1 MATSAYVPRLTAQR
15 PTGVAKPAAWLLLPA
30 AFAVAG
36 CGPSGQEI
44 AAEQRAT
51 LARYC
56 FECHDDAERTADLSL
71 ESLDLSD
78 VGAQAATWEHVV
90 RKLETGMMPPHD
102 GGPRPQPEESAALL
116 AWLVG
121 ELDRSAA
128 ESPDPGRT
136 VPFHRLNRSE
146 YRNAVRDLLAVD
158 VDVASLLPGDDAS
171 YGFDNIGGVL
181 KLSPTLLERYLSA
194 ADKIS
199 RLAVGTASPF
209 VAIDSFRVPD
219 DRSQEHR
226 LPGMPFG
233 TRGGLRIDYTFP
245 QDAEYEISAAL
256 ARDLNEGM
264 PVYTEPQVLE
274 VSIDRERVATFTLDA
289 ASPLPLRPEDADDF
303 GGRLNRRVAREEQQA
318 RNRADENWSVRVPV
332 SAGRREVTVAFLD
345 KAASVPAG
353 KREPFLRPFPR
364 GLNIPEGR
372 YGSYLRYVEIGGPYE
387 GTGPGQT
394 ASRERIFV
402 CRPATEQ
409 ATPTAEAEGCARTI
423 LASVV
428 RGAYRRP
435 VGDADV
441 APFVEFYRAGHG
453 EAGSF
458 DGGIQVALKAL
469 LVSPEFLFRVAQD
482 PQGPGAEPGS
492 LYRIGDVE
500 LASRLSFFLWSSIPD
515 DELLRAAERGA
526 LHKPAELERQ
536 VRRMI
541 ADPRS
546 DAFVSNFAGQW
557 LYLRNLDAV
566 IPVQSVFPNF
576 DDTLREGLR
585 RETELFFASV
595 VREDRSVLEL
605 LNADY
610 TFVNERVARHY
621 GLPNVKGNHFRRVQL
636 PADSPRRGL
645 LGHGSLLAVTSYAD
659 RTSPVVRGRWIL
671 DNLLGAEPPPPPA
684 NVPPLEET
692 GVTDGAGTMLSLRER
707 LEAHRANPSCASCHA
722 LMDSVGFA
730 LEGFDA
736 TGRWRTI
743 DELGL
748 PVDASGILPDG
759 SRFQGLDEFRSALLS
774 SPQFRLV
781 LAEKLMV
788 YALGRGLE
796 HYDMPA
802 VRAIVRDAAAEEHRF
817 SQFILGVVNSAPFQ
831 MRRAAL

>member
-1 MATSAYVPRLTAQR
+1 V
-15 PTGVAKPAAWLLLPA
+15 
-30 AFAVAG
+30 
-36 CGPSGQEI
+36 
-44 AAEQRAT
+44 
-51 LARYC
+51 
-56 FECHDDAERTADLSL
+56 DRTADLSL
-71 ESLDLSD
+71 ESLDLTD
-78 VGAQAATWEHVV
+78 VGGDAATWEHVV
-90 RKLETGMMPPHD
+90 RKLAAGMMPPHD
-102 GGPRPQPEESAALL
+102 GGPRPRADERAALL
-116 AWLVG
+116 SWLEG
-121 ELDRSAA
+121 ELDRAAA

-146 YRNAVRDLLAVD
+146 YRNAVRDLLAVEID
-158 VDVASLLPGDDAS
+158 VVSLLPGDDAS

-181 KLSPTLLERYLSA
+181 KLSPTLLERYLAA

-199 RLAVGTASPF
+199 RLAVGTTSPF
-209 VAIDSFRVPD
+209 VTIDSFRVPD
-219 DRSQEHR
+219 DRSQERR

-233 TRGGLRIDYTFP
+233 TRGGIRIDYTFP
-245 QDAEYEISAAL
+245 QDAEYEFSAAL

-274 VSIDRERVATFTLDA
+274 ISVDRARVATFTLDA
-289 ASPLPLRPEDADDF
+289 ANALPLRPEDADDF
-303 GGRLNRRVAREEQQA
+303 GGRMNRRVAREEQQA
-318 RNRADENWSVRVPV
+318 RNRADETWAVRVPV
-332 SAGRREVTVAFLD
+332 AAGRREVTVAFLD
-345 KAASVPAG
+345 KAASVPTG

-372 YGSYLRYVEIGGPYE
+372 YGSYVRHVQISGPHDA
-387 GTGPGQT
+387 TGSGQT

-409 ATPTAEAEGCARTI
+409 VTVTAESESCAKTI
-423 LASVV
+423 LAGLG
-428 RGAYRRP
+428 RRAYRRP

-441 APFVEFYRAGHG
+441 APLVDFYRGGHD

-458 DGGIQVALKAL
+458 DGGIQLALKAV

-482 PQGPGAEPGS
+482 PPDAAPGS
-492 LYRIGDVE
+492 LYRIGELE

-526 LHKPAELERQ
+526 LGKPAELERQ

-541 ADPRS
+541 ADPKA

-566 IPVQSVFPNF
+566 IPVQSIFPNF
-576 DDTLREGLR
+576 DDTLREGVR

-595 VREDRSVLEL
+595 LREDRSVLDL
-605 LNADY
+605 LSADY

-645 LGHGSLLAVTSYAD
+645 LGHGSLLAVTAYAD
-659 RTSPVVRGRWIL
+659 RTSPVVRGHWIL
-671 DNLLGAEPPPPPA
+671 ENLLGAEPPPPPA
-684 NVPPLEET
+684 NVPPLDAT
-692 GVTDGAGTMLSLRER
+692 GVTDGQGTMLSLRER
-707 LEAHRANPSCASCHA
+707 LAVHRENPTCASCHV

-743 DELGL
+743 DELGA
-748 PVDASGILPDG
+748 PIDASGTLPDG

-774 SPQFRLV
+774 SEQFRLV

-788 YALGRGLE
+788 YALGRGIE
-796 HYDMPA
+796 HYDMPT
-802 VRAIVRDAAAEEHRF
+802 VRAIVRNAGREEHRF

-831 MRRAAL
+831 MRRATL